1 MNEKFSL
8 KLELLVLYYAE
19 RDCGFLIDDIIT
31 SYSKISHLEIRETHI
46 NIVKEE
52 LYTFKIIENVR
63 GYYKSSDDDDF
74 VLNLIKKIYLDEK
87 LIYELDE
94 KEFQKL
100 IQTE

>member
-8 KLELLVLYYAE
+8 KLELLVLHYIE
-19 RDCGFLIDDIIT
+19 RDVGLLIFDTIT
-31 SYSKISHLEIRETHI
+31 SYSKISHVEIRENHI
-46 NIVKEE
+46 NIDKEE
-52 LYTFKIIENVR
+52 LYTFKNIEHTW
-63 GYYKSSDDDDF
+63 GYYKSGDE
-74 VLNLIKKIYLDEK
+74 LIMIKKIYLDEK

>member
-8 KLELLVLYYAE
+8 KLELLAVNYIE
-19 RDCGFLIDDIIT
+19 RDAGLIIYDIIT
-31 SYSKISHLEIRETHI
+31 SYSKISHIEIRETHI
-46 NIVKEE
+46 NIGKEE
-52 LYTFKIIENVR
+52 LYTFKNIENTW
-63 GYYKSSDDDDF
+63 GYYKSGDEL
-74 VLNLIKKIYLDEK
+74 VVIKKIYLDEK

>member
-8 KLELLVLYYAE
+8 KLELLVLHYIE
-19 RDCGFLIDDIIT
+19 RDVGLLIFDTIT
-31 SYSKISHLEIRETHI
+31 SYSKISHIEIRETHI
-46 NIVKEE
+46 NIDKED
-52 LYTFKIIENVR
+52 LYTYENIENIR
-63 GYYKSSDDDDF
+63 GYYKSSDEL
-74 VLNLIKKIYLDEK
+74 VVIKKIYLDEK

>member
-8 KLELLVLYYAE
+8 KLELLAVNCIE
-19 RDCGFLIDDIIT
+19 RDAGLIIHDIIT
-31 SYSKISHLEIRETHI
+31 SYSKISRVEIRETHI
-46 NIVKEE
+46 NIDKEE
-52 LYTFKIIENVR
+52 LYSYKSIENVR
-63 GYYKSSDDDDF
+63 GYYKSGDE
-74 VLNLIKKIYLDEK
+74 LIMIKSIYLDEK